1 MFTGIVEGVG
11 KVISL
16 REQRESWCLSLSLPF
31 EDNSGLE
38 AGASLAVNGCCLT
51 FRENANEEGSFD
63 LLDETL
69 ARTNLGNLKAGNLVN
84 LERSLSADG
93 RIGGHFVTGHID
105 AVGEVKIFEERG
117 KNLYLRVALPTEY
130 SRYLVDKGSVS
141 VDGCSLTV
149 CEVDE
154 DSFAIWLIPHTLSK
168 TNLND
173 RKVGDKVN
181 LEFDILAKYVAK
193 FSSPLIEKL
202 PS

>member
-51 FRENANEEGSFD
+51 FRENANEEGAFD

-154 DSFAIWLIPHTLSK
+154 DSFAIWLIPHTLRK
-168 TNLND
+168 TNLNE

-181 LEFDILAKYVAK
+181 LEFDILAKYVAR
-193 FSSPLIEKL
+193 FSSPFIEKL

>member
-51 FRENANEEGSFD
+51 FRENANEEGTFD

-181 LEFDILAKYVAK
+181 LEFDILAKYVAR

>member
-168 TNLND
+168 TNLNE

-181 LEFDILAKYVAK
+181 LEFDILAKYVAR
-193 FSSPLIEKL
+193 FSSPFIEKL